1 MQDNEPLA
9 LPPQVELRYIP
20 RTGNLEPRIRLTI
33 FRAGGCV
40 LLDIRLSAIA
50 KIRPPASEGRMDV
63 LSAFRASVPALLRE
77 LNAVIADAPAGAV
90 VFITAGDIGRTVRLA
105 A

>member
-1 MQDNEPLA
+1 MHDNYPLT

-20 RTGNLEPRIRLTI
+20 RSASLEPRIRLMI
-33 FRAGGCV
+33 FRESGCV
-40 LLDIRLSAIA
+40 MLDIRLSAIA
-50 KIRPPASEGRMDV
+50 KICRPSSESEADAF
-63 LSAFRASVPALLRE
+63 SAFRASVPVLLRD

-90 VFITAGDIGRTVRLA
+90 VFISDIDSSLRLA

>member
-1 MQDNEPLA
+1 MQDEYPLA

-20 RTGNLEPRIRLTI
+20 RSARLEPRIRLTI
-33 FRAGGCV
+33 FREGGCV
-40 LLDIRLSAIA
+40 MLDIRLSAIA
-50 KIRPPASEGRMDV
+50 KICQPASEDRADA
-63 LSAFRASVPALLRE
+63 LSAFRASVPALLRD

-90 VFITAGDIGRTVRLA
+90 VFISDIDSSLRLA

>member
-1 MQDNEPLA
+1 MQNNDPLA

-33 FRAGGCV
+33 FRESGCV
-40 LLDIRLSAIA
+40 LLDIRLSAVA
-50 KIRPPASEGRMDV
+50 KIFRPASEGRADA
-63 LSAFRASVPALLRE
+63 LSAFRASVPALLRD

-90 VFITAGDIGRTVRLA
+90 VFITATDIDRNIRLA

>member
-1 MQDNEPLA
+1 MQGNEPLA

-20 RTGNLEPRIRLTI
+20 RSGNLEPRIRLTV
-33 FRAGGCV
+33 FREGGCV

-50 KIRPPASEGRMDV
+50 KICRPASEGRMDA
-63 LSAFRASVPALLRE
+63 LSAFRASVPALLRD
-77 LNAVIADAPAGAV
+77 LNAVIAHAPAGAV
-90 VFITAGDIGRTVRLA
+90 VFITAADIDSNIRLA